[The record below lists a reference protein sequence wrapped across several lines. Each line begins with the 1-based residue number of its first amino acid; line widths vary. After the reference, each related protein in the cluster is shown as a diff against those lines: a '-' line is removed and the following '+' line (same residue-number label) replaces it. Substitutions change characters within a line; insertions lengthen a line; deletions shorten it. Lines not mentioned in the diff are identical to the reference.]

1 MSEKKH
7 FFLKLVASRPTFAT
21 DMNDEERAIMQQHVA
36 YWMELMNQGKVIVF
50 GPVSD
55 PAGAFGM
62 GVIEVASEDEVKNIT
77 ENDPASKINRYEVY
91 PMRAVTPAK

>member
-7 FFLKLVASRPTFAT
+7 YYLKLVPVRPTFAL
-21 DMNDEERAIMQQHVA
+21 DMSEDERAVMLKHVA
-36 YWMELMNQGKVIVF
+36 YWMELMNKGKVIVF

-62 GVIEVASEDEVKNIT
+62 GVIEAESEEEVKNIT
-77 ENDPASKINRYEVY
+77 DNDPASKINRYEVY
-91 PMRAVTPAK
+91 PMRAVTPSK